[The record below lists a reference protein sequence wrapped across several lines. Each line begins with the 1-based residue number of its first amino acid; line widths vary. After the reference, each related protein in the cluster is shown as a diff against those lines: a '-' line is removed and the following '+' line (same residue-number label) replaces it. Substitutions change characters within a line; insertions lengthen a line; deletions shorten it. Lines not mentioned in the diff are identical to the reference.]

1 MNVILTYKQTKDFN
15 DSTNQLLSSLQFSKV
30 PEMRIIEEVVEIE
43 EEEIIYKIIP
53 YQADV
58 KDSTE
63 FESVKA
69 TLEQFGVVDVV
80 GIWENSAIIE
90 LDINKYMNALRDIE
104 TFELAAFYDGV
115 DFTDKENE
123 YVYLKDDEGVDIQPN
138 IKRFYRLKSSERPT
152 LSQAKETQVNTFNRH
167 VKRDLK

>member
-1 MNVILTYKQTKDFN
+1 MNVILTYKQTEDFN

-30 PEMRIIEEVVEIE
+30 PEMRIIEEVIEIE

-58 KDSTE
+58 KDITE

-69 TLEQFGVVDVV
+69 TLEQFGVVDIV
-80 GIWENSAIIE
+80 GVWENGTIIE